1 MQQGLCSALQQ
12 QQQQQQQHRW
22 RPALD
27 ASSQVPERAAAS
39 CMHCSN
45 CCRSRGCSVAAA
57 VAAVALGRRTR
68 HASCCHSR
76 GSGRCVAC
84 ATSCRQSHGRHGR
97 AAVAAMAAATA
108 CAAAAALLQPRLQ
121 LLHAPGQLL
130 PQPQQRPLH
139 APRPLRYRRRQQLH
153 ARRDS
158 CSHSHGSSRCMQF
171 CPAGGPPE
179 PASDAAVGAS
189 RAAMHACARFTS
201 PSAACTT
208 SRRVHEDSTVSLPQS
223 QPPCTPRAA
232 IFGTPWD
239 ISGSERSFGTAASC
253 ICRVAGVILCQMQGG
268 GGGNCTIGQQGSSAA
283 ATDAICGAAPCAIV
297 LLGPFTPGAAEM
309 CSGRRL
315 ASRRVCCARIVSP
328 SAVRTAADDD
338 TKDSIAPLSQPGQ
351 QPPLHLARGVTRHAA
366 GHFRRREQLWVCSR
380 LHRPCRWGNSAVRC
394 RCRQW
399 RNTQSGSRAAA
410 ASAIHRAAPCAIVPP
425 GRLTPGTDELC
436 SGRRLASRRVC
447 CAR

>member
-1 MQQGLCSALQQ
+1 MQQGLCSALQ

-130 PQPQQRPLH
+130 SQPQQRPLH

-153 ARRDS
+153 TRRDS

-171 CPAGGPPE
+171 RPAGGPPE

-338 TKDSIAPLSQPGQ
+338 T
-351 QPPLHLARGVTRHAA
+351 RTRSPRCPNSASSRPCTLRAAMRYAA
-366 GHFRRREQLWVCSR
+366 GHFRRRNQLGDCSQLHLPCR
-380 LHRPCRWGNSAVRC
+380 GVIQLPGAGGGEIRNRAAGQQQPVRVIALHRA
-394 RCRQW
+394 Q
-399 RNTQSGSRAAA
+399 
-410 ASAIHRAAPCAIVPP
+410 
-425 GRLTPGTDELC
+425 
-436 SGRRLASRRVC
+436 
-447 CAR
+447 

>member
-12 QQQQQQQHRW
+12 QQQQQQRRW

-39 CMHCSN
+39 CMHRSN

-57 VAAVALGRRTR
+57 VAAVALGRRMR
-68 HASCCHSR
+68 PVSCCHSR

-84 ATSCRQSHGRHGR
+84 ATSCRQSHGRRGR
-97 AAVAAMAAATA
+97 AAVAAMAAAA
-108 CAAAAALLQPRLQ
+108 AYAAAAALLQPRLQ

-171 CPAGGPPE
+171 RPAGGPPE

-297 LLGPFTPGAAEM
+297 LLSPFTPGAAEM

-338 TKDSIAPLSQPGQ
+338 T
-351 QPPLHLARGVTRHAA
+351 RTRSPRCPNSASSRPCTLRAAMRYAA
-366 GHFRRREQLWVCSR
+366 GHFRRRNQLGDCSQLHLPCR
-380 LHRPCRWGNSAVRC
+380 GVIQLPGAGGGEIRNRAAGQQQPVRVIALHRA
-394 RCRQW
+394 Q
-399 RNTQSGSRAAA
+399 
-410 ASAIHRAAPCAIVPP
+410 
-425 GRLTPGTDELC
+425 
-436 SGRRLASRRVC
+436 
-447 CAR
+447 

>member
-12 QQQQQQQHRW
+12 QQQQQQQQRRW

-39 CMHCSN
+39 CMHRSN

-57 VAAVALGRRTR
+57 VAAVALGRRMR
-68 HASCCHSR
+68 PVSCCHSR

-84 ATSCRQSHGRHGR
+84 ATSCRQSHGRRGR
-97 AAVAAMAAATA
+97 AAVAAMAAAA
-108 CAAAAALLQPRLQ
+108 AYAAAAALLQPRLQ

-171 CPAGGPPE
+171 RPAGGPPE
-179 PASDAAVGAS
+179 PASDAAVGTS

-297 LLGPFTPGAAEM
+297 LLSPFTPGAAEM

-338 TKDSIAPLSQPGQ
+338 T
-351 QPPLHLARGVTRHAA
+351 RTRSPRCPNSASSRPCTLRAAMRYAA
-366 GHFRRREQLWVCSR
+366 GHFRRRNQLGDCSQLHLPCR
-380 LHRPCRWGNSAVRC
+380 GVIQLPGAGGGEIRNRAAGQQQPVRFIALHRA
-394 RCRQW
+394 Q
-399 RNTQSGSRAAA
+399 
-410 ASAIHRAAPCAIVPP
+410 
-425 GRLTPGTDELC
+425 
-436 SGRRLASRRVC
+436 
-447 CAR
+447 